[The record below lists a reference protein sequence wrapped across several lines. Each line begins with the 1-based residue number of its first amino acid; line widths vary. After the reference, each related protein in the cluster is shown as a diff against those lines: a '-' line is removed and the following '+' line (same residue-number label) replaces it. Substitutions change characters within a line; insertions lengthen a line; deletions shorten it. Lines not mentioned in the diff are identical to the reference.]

1 MVFDLEA
8 ALKGMG
14 DDKSLLQETLG
25 DFIEFYGDAGA
36 KLRTALDEGRY
47 DNVEIMAHT
56 LKGLGGTF
64 AAPALRA
71 SALTLEKAMHAGEL
85 DDASQKV
92 ADLEAAVDAMVADI
106 RVVLNG

>member
-8 ALKGMG
+8 ALKSMG
-14 DDKSLLQETLG
+14 DDKSLLWETLG
-25 DFIEFYGDAGA
+25 DFIEFYGDSGE
-36 KLRTALDEGRY
+36 KLRSALDENRY
-47 DNVEIMAHT
+47 DDVEILAHT

-64 AAPALRA
+64 AAPSLRA
-71 SALTLEKAMHAGEL
+71 SALTLEKAMRAGEV

-92 ADLEAAVDAMVADI
+92 ANLEAAVDAMVADI